1 MSKRFLPRGI
11 RSRLL
16 LAVVLSVGV
25 ALAVTITAFNLFL
38 GRNLS
43 QEADAVVKATARAQ
57 VAALQVENG
66 RLVET
71 ETPEDTS
78 AGSLVWVFGANGQAL
93 EAPRVGAK
101 LNRQAR
107 LLSGSRER
115 LLDARGG
122 DVRLFA
128 LPVLDGNRRVG
139 TVVTGV
145 SLEPYRETRR
155 SALVA
160 SLGLAAALLLI
171 LVLAARWALS
181 SALRPV
187 SRMTAEAAAWSE
199 RDLDRRFRLGDPHD
213 ELTQLAAT
221 LDRLLDRLAASM
233 RREQRFSAEIS
244 HELRT
249 PLARISAEADL
260 ALRRERAEDEYRETL
275 RSIRTDA
282 EQLSRALDTL
292 VAAARQES
300 DSPRG
305 TADAADA
312 AEAAIEACRALAG
325 ERSVD
330 VVLEP
335 PLAPIRLGVDADVA
349 ERILQPLVENACRYS
364 NGRVQIAINR
374 NTDDVTYTVRDNG
387 PGIAE
392 AELELIF
399 EPGTRGI
406 AAEDDG
412 DGAGLGLALARRLAR
427 AAGGDVSAEPSPSEG
442 IVRARLP
449 VG

>member
-1 MSKRFLPRGI
+1 MSRRFLPHGI
-11 RSRLL
+11 RTRLL

-43 QEADAVVKATARAQ
+43 QEADAVVKARARAQ

-71 ETPEDTS
+71 EAPEDTS
-78 AGSLVWVFGANGQAL
+78 ASSLVWVFGASGQAL

-101 LNRQAR
+101 LARQAR

-139 TVVTGV
+139 TVITGV

-160 SLGLAAALLLI
+160 SLALAAALLLI
-171 LVLAARWALS
+171 VVLAARWALS

-213 ELTQLAAT
+213 ELTQLAGT
-221 LDRLLDRLAASM
+221 LDGLLDRLAASM

-260 ALRRERAEDEYRETL
+260 ALRRERDSHEYQATL
-275 RSIRTDA
+275 RAVRRDA
-282 EQLSRALDTL
+282 DQLSRALETL

-300 DSPRG
+300 GPPRG
-305 TADAADA
+305 TADAAVA
-312 AEAAIEACRALAG
+312 AEAVIEACTALAG
-325 ERSVD
+325 ERSVE
-330 VVLEP
+330 VALEQP
-335 PLAPIRLGVDADVA
+335 MTPIRVGVDGDVA

-364 NGRVQIAINR
+364 QGRVQITIDR
-374 NTDDVTYTVRDNG
+374 NTDRVTYTVRDDG

-392 AELELIF
+392 RERELIF
-399 EPGTRGI
+399 EPGVRGS
-406 AAEDDG
+406 AAEDNG
-412 DGAGLGLALARRLAR
+412 DGAGLGLALSRRLAR
-427 AAGGDVSAEPSPSEG
+427 AAGGDVDAEPSASGG
-442 IVRARLP
+442 IVRASLP
-449 VG
+449 IG

>member
-1 MSKRFLPRGI
+1 MSRRFLPHGI
-11 RSRLL
+11 RTRLL

-122 DVRLFA
+122 GVRLFA
-128 LPVLDGNRRVG
+128 LPVLDGNRHVG

-427 AAGGDVSAEPSPSEG
+427 AVGGDVSAEPSPSEG